1 MEPTLNS
8 VRLLPVAVAV
18 EVVLL
23 RQHLAK
29 MVGQAAVPSVEDLP
43 VQAIF
48 RLFLRPKEIPAV
60 MAILYLLTTDE
71 AVEAVAEQVHLGC
84 QPLPQPEV
92 TGVLVQ
98 HQIFLARQLPTP
110 VAAGVQ

>member
-23 RQHLAK
+23 RQQLAK
-29 MVGQAAVPSVEDLP
+29 MVGQAAVASVEDLP

-60 MAILYLLTTDE
+60 MAILFLLTNE
-71 AVEAVAEQVHLGC
+71 AVEAVAGQVHLGC